1 MNKYRKATWLI
12 FVTIIVL
19 NSIACGL
26 IPRITEK
33 YPTIATPPSEKDPVA
48 TLPPYPADWKL
59 LLTDDFDDSSN
70 EWGSMVPD
78 DAMGSISSRVEN
90 GLLDVTL
97 ISKDQSA
104 RNTVFQSKITRLM
117 DFYISFEADQKDS
130 GSDAYYGLEFRT
142 INLQGYV
149 FMIDQKH
156 RQYSLAF
163 TDSGWNPIIDFTTS
177 TAINSDQSNKIELLV
192 NGQTITMFINEQE
205 IAKISDS
212 RSVFPGTFGFT
223 VGLFTPNGT
232 TDVSF
237 DNLQIYGPSTLG
249 KVPTLMVPRITYTP
263 ATYVPP
269 VIPTIATMEQITMT
283 PGAAVLQDQLLYFRS
298 LSLPLTTAVPKDPN
312 DKFLVILLALP
323 SNSTLYPADLDWTVL
338 DETKREFKSVGLC
351 LPQVAEEQPEGPV
364 FFTFFGRLMHGQVN
378 ANSNRDYTLIAL
390 IYVVPKEIS
399 EVTLL
404 DPQNQQH
411 SITILPMP
419 ISLEGGLIPNLSF
432 DPPSFEQP
440 DGSENWTFIP

>member
-12 FVTIIVL
+12 FVTIIIL
-19 NSIACGL
+19 ISIACGL
-26 IPRITEK
+26 MSPRIAEK
-33 YPTIATPPSEKDPVA
+33 NPTA

-59 LLTDDFDDSSN
+59 LLTDNFDDNNN

-78 DAMGSISSRVEN
+78 DAMGSISSKVEN

-104 RNTVFQSKITRLM
+104 RNTVFQSKITHLM

-130 GSDAYYGLEFRT
+130 ESDAYYGLEFRT

-156 RQYSLAF
+156 SQYSLAF
-163 TDSGWNPIIDFTTS
+163 TDSGWNPIIDLTTS
-177 TAINSDQSNKIELLV
+177 TAINSDQPNKIELLV
-192 NGQTITMFINEQE
+192 NGPTITMFINEQE

-212 RSVFPGTFGFT
+212 RSVYPGTFGFT
-223 VGLFTPNGT
+223 VGLFNPNGK

-269 VIPTIATMEQITMT
+269 VIPTVVTREQITMT
-283 PGAAVLQDQLLYFRS
+283 PGAAVLQDQLLFFRS
-298 LSLPLTTAVPKDPN
+298 PSLPLATAVPKNPN
-312 DKFLVILLALP
+312 DTFLVILLALP

-338 DETKREFKSVGLC
+338 DETSHEFKSAGLC
-351 LPQVAEEQPEGPV
+351 LPQVIEEQPEGPV
-364 FFTFFGRLMHGQVN
+364 IFTFFGRLMYGQVN
-378 ANSNRDYTLIAL
+378 ANSDRDYTLIAL
-390 IYVVPKEIS
+390 IYVVPKEIGG
-399 EVTLL
+399 VTLL
-404 DPQNQQH
+404 NPQNQQY
-411 SITILPMP
+411 SITILPGP
-419 ISLEGGLIPNLSF
+419 ISMEGGLTPNLSF

-440 DGSENWTFIP
+440 DGSENWTFTP